1 MTLNIGDKAPN
12 FKGKNQDGKTIQ
24 LSDYKGKKLVLYFYP
39 KDNTPGCTD
48 EACNLRDNFG
58 ALRKAGFEILG
69 VSSDDEKAHT
79 KFIKKLTLPFDLIAD
94 TDKVIHEAYGVWG
107 EKQMFGKKYM
117 GTLRTT
123 FIIDDKGKIEDIIH
137 KVNTKEHTSQIIK

>member
-1 MTLNIGDKAPN
+1 MTLNIGDKAPA
-12 FKGKNQDGKTIQ
+12 FKGKNQEGKTIQ

-48 EACNLRDNFG
+48 EACNLRDNYG
-58 ALRKAGFEILG
+58 ALRKAGFEIVG
-69 VSSDDEKAHT
+69 ISSDDEKSHT
-79 KFIKKLTLPFDLIAD
+79 KFIKKHTLPFDLIAD

-107 EKQMFGKKYM
+107 EKQLFGKKYM

-123 FIIDDKGKIEDIIH
+123 FIMDENGKLTDIIH
-137 KVNTKEHTSQIIK
+137 KVNTKDHTSQIIK